1 MGQTPPREGPLL
13 RPGLSFY
20 AFRHTFQTIGEK
32 RRDKDAVR
40 AILGHAEAAHDMSAV
55 YNEEPVD
62 DERLRAVTDY
72 VRAWLFP
79 KPAVGKELPS
89 GSRRSDL

>member
-1 MGQTPPREGPLL
+1 
-13 RPGLSFY
+13 
-20 AFRHTFQTIGEK
+20 
-32 RRDKDAVR
+32 
-40 AILGHAEAAHDMSAV
+40 MSAV